1 MARRVLLKLS
11 GEGFGGGA
19 GSGVGL
25 REVSG
30 IAQQVA
36 EIAKSGVQ
44 LAIVVGGGNII
55 RGSAF
60 SAENTFVQPA
70 TAHHMG
76 MLGTVINGLALQ
88 DALESLGCSTRL
100 MSAIRMDGVC
110 EPYLRRR
117 AYRHLEKGR
126 VCILACGT
134 GRPFVTT
141 DTAAALYACEL
152 GAEIL
157 LKATRVDG
165 IYNADPEKNPHAVR
179 FDALTFAEVLAKGL
193 QVMDMTAIGLCMDNR
208 IPIMV
213 FNSLREG
220 NLARAVA
227 GERVGTIV
235 GGTP

>member
-1 MARRVLLKLS
+1 MTRRVLLKLS
-11 GEGFGGGA
+11 GEGLGGGA
-19 GSGVGL
+19 GKGIGMA
-25 REVSG
+25 EVSTL
-30 IAQQVA
+30 ARQVA
-36 EIAKSGVQ
+36 DAARTGVEI
-44 LAIVVGGGNII
+44 AIVVGGGNII

-60 SAENTFVQPA
+60 SAANSFVQPA

-88 DALESLGCSTRL
+88 DALESIGCATRL

-117 AYRHLEKGR
+117 AYRHLQKGR
-126 VCILACGT
+126 VVILACGT

-141 DTAAALYACEL
+141 DTAAALYA
-152 GAEIL
+152 AEIGASVV

-165 IYNADPEKNPHAVR
+165 VYNADPERNPHAVR
-179 FDALTFAEVLAKGL
+179 FDALSFQEVLERGL
-193 QVMDMTAIGLCMDNR
+193 NVMDKAAIGMCMDNR

-213 FNSLREG
+213 FNYLQEG

-227 GERVGTIV
+227 GERVGTMV
-235 GGTP
+235 GGNP